1 MNPLAQ
7 PATVLGGKQSLD
19 AYKGYVDNVLAD
31 VEKKKQLAALKQAKI
46 DESLLP
52 PDVNIDDV
60 YRVQTDEIVGQMNEL
75 LRTKV
80 DLMSTGV
87 DVESPEYARQ
97 IQQAENNLLGQ
108 VVNSKQQRA
117 LDESVLK
124 TLADPKA
131 SELYDYEATT
141 KKLAEYRSAADK
153 GVKSGDDWLAQNGS
167 ILVPKAFDPYAY
179 GATLSA
185 DYEAS
190 TTESD
195 PTKKGGVFITETVEE
210 QTPENYLGAGER
222 FLYDP
227 KAKNE
232 AEFLYSSLSP
242 QLQAEYDQKAI
253 LAGGQAGDGIKMFA
267 TEKYIA
273 PNWKTKKTNEFKTIP
288 KGGGSG
294 NSNKTPKSNLL
305 VDQVMGV
312 LGENT
317 NYIQTDANG
326 FKTTDAFTGQTIGT
340 FERREAT
347 GEYEKLGK
355 DANGKMPGE
364 QGYVA
369 TYDTNSAPIYDFK
382 QQPIL
387 VEKVIKNP
395 NDGQWYIRTNESV
408 ANKKGRNVGGYSN
421 MVKYT
426 PADFKNFMYK
436 IATQSGEWTSEEIDE
451 YAKEMGYYNPDNS
464 LNVGEPKK
472 ELPEIYFNG
481 KSGIATEG
489 KTVDGVK
496 VYKYPDGTWV
506 KWDEPN
512 KKWIKSRYQGGDV
525 KTSTT
530 DKKEDLRTKYN
541 Y

>member
-7 PATVLGGKQSLD
+7 PATVLEGSKSLD
-19 AYKGYVDNVLAD
+19 AYEGYVDKVIGD
-31 VEKKKQLAALKQAKI
+31 VEKKKQLEALKQAKV
-46 DESLLP
+46 DEALLP

-97 IQQAENNLLGQ
+97 IQQAENILLGQ
-108 VVNSKQQRA
+108 VVKSKQQRA

-141 KKLAEYRSAADK
+141 KKLAEYRAAAEK
-153 GVKSGDDWLAQNGS
+153 GVKSGDDWLSQNGS

-179 GATLSA
+179 GEKLSA
-185 DYEAS
+185 QYEAS
-190 TTESD
+190 ITETD
-195 PTKKGGVFITETVEE
+195 PTKKGGVFITETEE
-210 QTPENYLGAGER
+210 AHTPENYLGAGEQ
-222 FLYDP
+222 FLYTP
-227 KAKNE
+227 QARNE
-232 AEFLYSSLSP
+232 AQFLYNSLSP
-242 QLQAEYDQKAI
+242 QLQAEYDQKAL
-253 LAGGQAGDGIKMFA
+253 LAGGKAGDGIKMFA
-267 TEKYIA
+267 AEKYIA
-273 PNWKTKKTNEFKTIP
+273 PHWKSKKTNEFKPVP
-288 KGGGSG
+288 KGSGSG
-294 NSNKTPKSNLL
+294 GGDKAPKSNLL

-312 LGENT
+312 LKENP

-340 FERREAT
+340 FERKMPS
-347 GEYEKLGK
+347 GKYEKLGK

-364 QGYVA
+364 AGYKD
-369 TYDTNSAPIYDFK
+369 TYDPSSEIYEFE

-408 ANKKGRNVGGYSN
+408 ANKKGRTVGGYGN

-451 YAKEMGYYNPDNS
+451 YADSINAYNEDNS

-472 ELPEIYFNG
+472 GLPEIYFNG
-481 KSGIATEG
+481 KSALATEG
-489 KTVDGVK
+489 KVVNGVK

-512 KKWIKSRYQGGDV
+512 KKWIKSQYQGEAE
-525 KTSTT
+525 
-530 DKKEDLRTKYN
+530 KKSETKQEDLRKKYN